1 MEITNTDERTE
12 QMEQLTPAENNQT
25 EAPVVRRPRLTP
37 EQRKQREA
45 ARKRKQIL
53 NYVFLGLFAAMF
65 LVEIFAFVAVVRL
78 KMLPG
83 LLVAL
88 MVLVFLAYDVLVAN
102 FMFLRGRKVPK
113 KKAKMMARRRRI
125 IAGVLAV
132 VMFCGSIVVSNVA
145 NDVRKTIE
153 SVQVTA
159 PKEND
164 EPVGI
169 TRTVYVRTY
178 DKAQTLEEAKDYR
191 FGIITGYD
199 DVCTQQAVAAIE
211 AQLGTKINTQSY
223 LSVFEMANAV
233 LAGQLDAMILKSG
246 FISILEADERYEMFS
261 ENTRSL
267 AEVQIE
273 GNGEE
278 LDGSG
283 LTMNAEANIAENG
296 KLKPFIMYI
305 SGSDSREGTLD
316 GNTRSDVNILAV
328 VNPETRQVLLLNTPR
343 DFYVP
348 MPLVEGAYD
357 KLTHCGIYGIDCS
370 MKALGALYECDVQYY
385 AQINF
390 EGFGNLVD
398 ALGGITIKSDVA
410 FTLYKKAGKIKV
422 GENELNGKKA
432 LAFAR
437 TRKGLDGGDL
447 DRGKNQ
453 MKVIKAI
460 IEKATS
466 GTTIISNYGAIM
478 ESVDGMFV
486 MNVPMSLISEIVK
499 KQLSDMSGWN
509 IVSYSVKGEGE
520 NLECYSSPGEKL
532 YAIKPTQSYVDNAK
546 TMIQQVLNGETL
558 QG

>member
-1 MEITNTDERTE
+1 METTNIEE
-12 QMEQLTPAENNQT
+12 FAEKSETPVQ
-25 EAPVVRRPRLTP
+25 RKPRLTP
-37 EQRKQREA
+37 EQRRQREA

-53 NYVFLGLFAAMF
+53 NYIFLGLFAAMF

-83 LLVAL
+83 LLVVL
-88 MVLVFLAYDVLVAN
+88 MLLVFLAYDVLVAN
-102 FMFLRGRKVPK
+102 FMFLRGKRVPK
-113 KKAKMMARRRRI
+113 KKAKMVARRRRI
-125 IAGVLAV
+125 LAGVLAV
-132 VMFCGSIVVSNVA
+132 VMFCGSVVVSNVA
-145 NDVRKTIE
+145 NDVRKAIE

-159 PKEND
+159 PAEDD

-199 DVCTQQAVAAIE
+199 DVCTQQAVAAVE
-211 AQLGTKINTQSY
+211 EQLGTTINTQSY
-223 LSVFEMANAV
+223 TSVFEMANAV
-233 LAGQLDAMILKSG
+233 MAGQLDAMILKSG
-246 FISILEADERYEMFS
+246 YISILEADERYEMFS
-261 ENTRSL
+261 ENTRVL
-267 AEVQIE
+267 ADVQIE

-296 KLKPFIMYI
+296 KLKPFVMYI
-305 SGSDSREGTLD
+305 SGSDSRDGTLD

-370 MKALGALYECDVQYY
+370 MKSLAALYECEVQYY

-390 EGFGNLVD
+390 GGFKRLVD
-398 ALGGITIKSDVA
+398 AIGGITVQSDVA
-410 FTLYKKAGKIKV
+410 FTLYKNVGKIKV
-422 GENELNGKKA
+422 GENHLDGREA

-437 TRKGLDGGDL
+437 TRKGLEGGDL

-466 GTTIISNYGAIM
+466 GTTIITNYAAIM

-486 MNVPMSLISEIVK
+486 MNVPMSLISELVK

-520 NLECYSSPGEKL
+520 NLECYSSPGELL

-546 TMIQQVLNGETL
+546 AKIQQVLNGETL